1 MSKATIH
8 AGICGF
14 KTEVTVHNQGKH
26 CTLTIHSDCGDIQ
39 KLADRLKKVDP
50 YREISFKGDGPL
62 TFKSF
67 KECCLHPACPVPAGI
82 IKAIEVEAGLALPMD
97 VSIEISK
104 ENE

>member
-14 KTEVTVHNQGKH
+14 TSEVTVTNQGKH
-26 CTLTIHSDCGDIQ
+26 CTLSIRSDCGDIE
-39 KLADRLKKVDP
+39 KMADQLKKIDP
-50 YREISFKGDGPL
+50 YQEISFRGDGPL
-62 TFKSF
+62 TFKAF
-67 KECCLHPACPVPAGI
+67 RECCLHPACPVPVGI

-97 VSIEISK
+97 VSIEVSK